1 MMRIMRNILLYVI
14 LYFISSITLVSHS
27 AYLRRDY
34 KKKLSGE
41 IQYRNNNG
49 IFVIHLCLQNFRG
62 STTIESSNLSNPV
75 SALGCY
81 HCNLL

>member
-49 IFVIHLCLQNFRG
+49 ILMVYLLFIYAYRTSEVPQP
-62 STTIESSNLSNPV
+62 LSHQILV
-75 SALGCY
+75 TL
-81 HCNLL
+81 